1 MTLRIFHWFVLALSP
16 ARLRFLGGDDFYVKM
31 EADSGEFLGTLYP
44 LSVRKIPLN
53 SPSTHSTDEDP
64 GRGSGNS
71 PKFSQ

>member
-1 MTLRIFHWFVLALSP
+1 MALRIFHCFVLALTP

-44 LSVRKIPLN
+44 LKIPLN